1 MVFLIKTA
9 YNNIF
14 HFTSCQH
21 EAKHQMA
28 QPKIFDIS
36 GFCTHME
43 QYVGPQEGP
52 AKLFWQALSFA
63 VSAHEGQKRK
73 SGEAFVSHPCK
84 VALILAG
91 ELGVRDPEILAAA
104 ALHDTVEDNA
114 EISTEDIG
122 EMFGQNVEEI
132 VDGCTKISSFEG
144 TKQEFYKI
152 VHRKIFS
159 GAAAH
164 VEVMLIKLA
173 DRLHNLRTLSSMP
186 KHKQQKIA
194 DETLDIYAPLARV
207 MGLFGVKRELYNLAL
222 QFKFPRQSSKVKA
235 HIQKIC
241 CNDELDNI
249 KDSLQKLFNS
259 VWLTPDITISCK
271 GLWAYF
277 NPVQR
282 LLDKEIK
289 NPINIIITVNSL
301 QICYQALGLVNQK
314 YPPIPRTIRDYIAN
328 PKSTGYQSLHAK
340 ANIRGRTY
348 LIKFRS
354 QEMAR
359 AGRLGVL
366 NQWSSERRFSQGFQK
381 DLREMFDI
389 LGADEGISYRE
400 MIAASGKKEI
410 YTYTPK
416 GDLYCLPVQSTV
428 LDFAFKVHT
437 DVGYCCTSALVN
449 RERVKADHILNDGD
463 QVEIS
468 VQRRPVDFSPDIQHQ
483 CQTPKARSALS
494 RMFRL
499 RREKL
504 AREIGQSLLL
514 QELKCYGIPKEVLE
528 KKEMADLLT
537 YFQLDDIEELYQ
549 RIGEDRLRLRELI
562 YEISNGLYAG
572 RTPLQ
577 PPTGAFNSLLLSNL
591 DSASMKFSR
600 CCNPLPTEKSLLGLL
615 SERGL
620 SVHRKACKKFKTLAV
635 QREEVLELRWIA
647 KKTMITKRQRLF
659 VAETSRHRLMMLLAV
674 APNDIQ
680 VHEISS
686 LTNRPSQQ
694 NDWDIKFQVTDLAG
708 LKNGLQHFAKAGLHY
723 EFVLEL

>member
-1 MVFLIKTA
+1 
-9 YNNIF
+9 
-14 HFTSCQH
+14 
-21 EAKHQMA
+21 MA
-28 QPKIFDIS
+28 QPKIFDIAS
-36 GFCTHME
+36 FCTNME
-43 QYVGPQEGP
+43 QFVGPQEGP

-73 SGEAFVSHPCK
+73 SGEAFVSHPCQ
-84 VALILAG
+84 VALILAD

-114 EISTEDIG
+114 EITTEDIG
-122 EMFGQNVEEI
+122 EMFGRNVEEI

-144 TKQEFYKI
+144 GKQEFYKI

-173 DRLHNLRTLSSMP
+173 DRLHNLRTLKSMP

-194 DETLDIYAPLARV
+194 DETLDIYAPLAKV
-207 MGLFGVKRELYNLAL
+207 MGLYGLKRELYTLAL
-222 QFKFPRQSSKVKA
+222 QFKFPRQSNKVLA
-235 HIQKIC
+235 YIRQIC
-241 CNDELDNI
+241 CGDELENI
-249 KDSLQKLFNS
+249 KNSLQEILDAA
-259 VWLTPDITISCK
+259 WLTCDITISCK

-301 QICYQALGLVNQK
+301 QVCYQALGIVNQK

-328 PKSTGYQSLHAK
+328 PKPTGYQSLHAR

-348 LIKFRS
+348 LLKFRS
-354 QEMAR
+354 KEMAQ

-366 NQWSSERRFSQGFQK
+366 SQWSSERKFSQGFEKELQ
-381 DLREMFDI
+381 EMFDI

-437 DVGYCCTSALVN
+437 DIGYCCVSALVN
-449 RERVKADHILNDGD
+449 RERVNPDHGLNDGD
-463 QVEIS
+463 QVEIT
-468 VQRRPVDFSPDIQHQ
+468 VQKKPVDFSPDIQQQ
-483 CQTPKARSALS
+483 CQTPKARSSLS
-494 RMFRL
+494 KMFRL

-514 QELKCYGIPKEVLE
+514 QELKRYGIPHDVLDKNE
-528 KKEMADLLT
+528 LSDLLT
-537 YFQLDDIEELYQ
+537 FFHIEDIDELHQ

-562 YEISNGLYAG
+562 YEIKNGMYAG
-572 RTPLQ
+572 QTPLQ
-577 PPTGAFNSLLLSNL
+577 PPTGAFNSLQLSNL
-591 DSASMKFSR
+591 DSACMKFSR
-600 CCNPLPTEKSLLGLL
+600 CCNPLPTEKSLFGLL

-635 QREEVLELRWIA
+635 QREDVLELRWIP

-659 VAETSRHRLMMLLAV
+659 IAETSRHRLMMLLAV
-674 APNDIQ
+674 APNDIMIQ
-680 VHEISS
+680 GITS
-686 LTNRPSQQ
+686 LTNRPTEQ
-694 NDWDIKFQVTDLAG
+694 NDWDIKFQVADLAG